1 MMLRHGRR
9 ALIVGAVSTLLVACG
24 VRADSSPHDVPEAF
38 RANLSGVSSGTDA
51 SGAERI
57 YLVEPGE
64 DRLLRSVPREASSS
78 EELIEI
84 LLLGPNTAEL
94 DAEYSTTIPSTLQLL
109 SAREQG
115 SYLYIDVTSELTE
128 LSGPGLVQALAQI
141 VYTASELDG
150 VESVQITVNGE
161 QIAWPKANLE
171 STTGLLRTYDYPGL
185 VRTAQPAYPSVP
197 SRA

>member
-1 MMLRHGRR
+1 M
-9 ALIVGAVSTLLVACG
+9 
-24 VRADSSPHDVPEAF
+24 
-38 RANLSGVSSGTDA
+38 
-51 SGAERI
+51 
-57 YLVEPGE
+57 
-64 DRLLRSVPREASSS
+64 
-78 EELIEI
+78 
-84 LLLGPNTAEL
+84 

>member
-1 MMLRHGRR
+1 VTATARR
-9 ALIVGAVSTLLVACG
+9 ALLVGVISAVLAACG
-24 VRADSSPHDVPEAF
+24 IQADSAPHDVPEDF

-64 DRLLRSVPREASSS
+64 DQLLRSVPREASSP

-84 LLLGPNTAEL
+84 LLLGPNTTEQ
-94 DAEYSTTIPSTLQLL
+94 DAEYTTTIPSTLELL

-115 SYLYIDVTSELTE
+115 SYLYLDVTSELTE
-128 LSGPGLVQALAQI
+128 MSTPGLVQALAQI
-141 VYTASELDG
+141 VYTASELEN
-150 VESVQITVNGE
+150 VESVQITVDGE
-161 QIAWPKANLE
+161 VIAWPKGNLE

-185 VRTAQPAYPSVP
+185 VRTSQPAYPSIP